1 MPRELPGGCAR
12 RWCCEAEEKL
22 NSVLKVQASVAATSL
37 QTHSQ
42 HLCPWEHEDS
52 IWGAFHN
59 LGANPASGIS
69 TEAPSPFG
77 GPALRQWT

>member
-1 MPRELPGGCAR
+1 MHYKKKKKKTGKKKSKQVWLLPPYKLSVNTCALGNMR
-12 RWCCEAEEKL
+12 
-22 NSVLKVQASVAATSL
+22 T
-37 QTHSQ
+37 
-42 HLCPWEHEDS
+42 S